1 VVPVRN
7 ACQLRLVSRNIA
19 AYERQMSI
27 LVSQELWEQT
37 QQRSRASSRLPLSDP
52 PQAGRCWLS
61 TKKRDSSAILMN
73 RPLTGILSKID
84 TMGIQGHL
92 EPLCPDSAAWRICRI
107 APAQDRMVSS
117 LEPMR
122 TAVACPVCGTDSGH
136 VHSHF
141 PRGDHQPWCVA
152 LLPLLP
158 QLSRCRRTA
167 VRAWD
172 HLDV

>member
-1 VVPVRN
+1 MN
-7 ACQLRLVSRNIA
+7 A
-19 AYERQMSI
+19 ERPF
-27 LVSQELWEQT
+27 SQELWEQT
-37 QQRSRASSRLPLSDP
+37 QQRSRASSRLPSSDP

-73 RPLTGILSKID
+73 RPLTGILSKIN
-84 TMGIQGHL
+84 TMGIPVHL

-107 APAQDRMVSS
+107 APAQDRMVLP

-122 TAVACPVCGTDSGH
+122 TAVACPACGTDSGH

-141 PRGDHQPWCVA
+141 PRGDHQPRCVA

-158 QLSRCRRTA
+158 PLSRDVEELLFERGIIVTYEAIRKWCRKFGEY
-167 VRAWD
+167 
-172 HLDV
+172 